1 MNNMQKLY
9 PDEKSLSF
17 ASTYYDAVKNTDALI
32 VLTEWNEFRNP
43 DFDKLKDFMN
53 EKIIID

>member
-1 MNNMQKLY
+1 MEKLFEN
-9 PDEKSLSF
+9 EKSVTF
-17 ASTYYDAVKNTDALI
+17 TSTYYDAIKNTDALI

-53 EKIIID
+53 